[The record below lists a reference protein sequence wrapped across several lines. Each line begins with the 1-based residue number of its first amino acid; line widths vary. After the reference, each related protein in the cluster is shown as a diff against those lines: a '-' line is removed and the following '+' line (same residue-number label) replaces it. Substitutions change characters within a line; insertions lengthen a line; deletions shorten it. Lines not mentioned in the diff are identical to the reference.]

1 MPKPPARPKPAMRWG
16 VYTKRGRLIF
26 EVKTRREAKWWTERR
41 EAVGWFFR
49 RVMVTPIASKG
60 ER

>member
-16 VYTKRGRLIF
+16 VFNKRGVLLLL
-26 EVKTRREAKWWTERR
+26 EPTRRDAKWWIERGSDNY
-41 EAVGWFFR
+41 VR

-60 ER
+60 EK